1 MKRLLILAV
10 SATVALTA
18 CDNLS
23 LNGIAPKGVKDVFE
37 SMYPNAWDVEWER
50 EGGKLVVDFN
60 DGPYERESWFNNDG
74 TWIQTRTELP
84 LNEVPKV
91 VIEATLTSL
100 GSGWYIDGAV
110 HYLTSSIPSEYYAFE
125 CEKVGSP
132 LEVQVT
138 VLPDGTILKTYGANP
153 GSGTGTGNGGG
164 QGTDPSQ
171 GSGNS
176 GGQGTDPSQGSGNGG
191 GQGTG
196 GGQGN
201 KPGGGDIFAAA
212 MQTFSSMF
220 PGARNVEWE
229 MEYGKMNVEFIWQ
242 NAEKEAWFLTD
253 GTWLS
258 TETEIRLADVPKI
271 VKEAALTS
279 LGNGWRLEDA
289 EFHEVNGTPSAFYVI
304 ECEQAYLDREVTLR
318 ITPDGTILVHN

>member
-1 MKRLLILAV
+1 MKRLMILAV

-171 GSGNS
+171 GSGN
-176 GGQGTDPSQGSGNGG
+176 GGGPGTDPSQGSGNGG
-191 GQGTG
+191 GQGTDPSQGTGTG
-196 GGQGN
+196 GGIWLSATNSTRETAVSKARRSSFFSFISGFSSFV
-201 KPGGGDIFAAA
+201 GTSCRA
-212 MQTFSSMF
+212 MQS
-220 PGARNVEWE
+220 
-229 MEYGKMNVEFIWQ
+229 
-242 NAEKEAWFLTD
+242 
-253 GTWLS
+253 
-258 TETEIRLADVPKI
+258 
-271 VKEAALTS
+271 
-279 LGNGWRLEDA
+279 
-289 EFHEVNGTPSAFYVI
+289 
-304 ECEQAYLDREVTLR
+304 
-318 ITPDGTILVHN
+318 